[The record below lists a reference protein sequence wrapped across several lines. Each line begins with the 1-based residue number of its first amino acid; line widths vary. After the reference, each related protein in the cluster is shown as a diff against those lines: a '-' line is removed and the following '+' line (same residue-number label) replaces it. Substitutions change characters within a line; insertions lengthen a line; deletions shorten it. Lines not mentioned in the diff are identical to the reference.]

1 MQVASQQT
9 QSPVGP
15 GTYAVDSSLASRRQ
29 YSQQA
34 SQAGDQSQ
42 SHSQPRSSPHSS
54 RRPSRRPSGNG
65 NSTLEPDASQQ
76 TPNQSSMGTHHSNS
90 STPRGQDMASATHAS
105 PMIPTISSSPPYQQS
120 RRDQRGQQSQQS
132 GPPISPP
139 PRTSSNQRGQ
149 SVGLP
154 STASLADRT
163 ASSRQPALAVEERQ
177 PTSRSATVDSLSG
190 GEPGVENDAAA
201 VAANAARSRR
211 RGPTSPEGPQRAIST
226 REPGSQQSPT
236 TGESRSASNVASATP
251 HTRPGR
257 DESQIINRVIV
268 DDPAVDLKRE
278 QERQLESVPGLAVVN
293 NVTAEDVSRAA
304 PRSRQDHSAGA
315 GNTGRRKETRFGDYI
330 LGQTLGEGEFGKV
343 KLGWK
348 KNGEVQVAIKLIRRE
363 SLGQN
368 PSRLP
373 KIYREVSI
381 LRGLEHPNIVKL
393 HEMIETPPYIG
404 IILEYASGGELFDYI
419 LNHRYLKDNT
429 ARKLFAQLVSGVG
442 YLHKKGIV
450 HRDLK
455 LENLLLDRN
464 RNIVITDFGFANT
477 FDPRDELGEDIE
489 KKLTDREF
497 VRRMDLERV
506 QNGSRRGDLMATSCG
521 SPCYAAPELVVTDS
535 LYTGR
540 KVDVWSCGV
549 ILVRQISQLQVNV
562 QSNPCFKYAMLAGY
576 LPFDDDPANPE
587 GDNIN
592 LLYRYITTTA
602 LTFPEYV
609 TPHARDLLR
618 RILVADPRQRADLFE
633 VARHS
638 WLSDFAH
645 VVAQVTSSTTTVG
658 EIANTTV
665 TAGKATPST
674 SCFAF
679 TFTLETDLLP
689 VKSKLTLSSLDPQDA
704 PLLVRSASVREPAKT
719 HPSNM
724 SPVGAL
730 SHQGKFDPEQAIEK
744 SKAPRDPKRRTVQVE
759 YVAPQSQTVRG
770 EGLPLISSPATDV
783 SSQAASTGQQKTR
796 ARAGNEGPE
805 PVPRQYNTTTKPS
818 PQDVTVTPASR
829 SSQAYQQG
837 ANRTQYRPSSS
848 QRDMAP
854 PSRPPK
860 DLPRSVSEYS
870 GAFGPLPTST
880 ATRPTTGGSMAS
892 TAGRL
897 PSRGNSYS
905 QPLAPTVAPT
915 NAEGRLAQPKSGKQY
930 NISAPIAQSG
940 PYGQN
945 ETIGLPSTQQYDPP
959 TLGDHRDQSRGHK
972 RSNTLGNFF
981 RTGSISG
988 GRSQPQSPGE
998 AQREKRYPPTSMKT
1012 PIVSDSPRQSTDSR
1026 RPSISFGR
1034 KSSDLR
1040 KNSDLPKMEKPRR
1053 FSLLPASFS
1062 LKSFTST
1069 ASGKDTNNE
1078 MRPAS
1083 ERRQSSNVQPGLS
1096 SRAQSRPQT
1105 MAYNRGQTGANSY
1118 GQEENLPAGYDGS
1131 RDRSKNSPAQQ
1142 TRRKDVP
1149 SRAEQQDEYGNA
1161 QTETSQDPYLGP
1173 KTLQPGQS
1181 YLDTPTESQ
1190 ISINHRRERP
1200 VYPQGFNEYE
1210 EPASTSV
1217 HPSRSGRGPNVL
1229 QKNNRKF
1236 ADAYEQDA
1244 DPSYGVGG
1252 HHAGTSGAARRV
1264 MDFFRRRGKARAGE
1278 ERV

>member
-1 MQVASQQT
+1 MSIATMQVASQQT

-15 GTYAVDSSLASRRQ
+15 GTYAVDSSSISRRQ
-29 YSQQA
+29 FSQQTP
-34 SQAGDQSQ
+34 QAGEPSR

-65 NSTLEPDASQQ
+65 NQTLDPDASQQ
-76 TPNQSSMGTHHSNS
+76 APYQSSTGAYYSNS
-90 STPRGQDMASATHAS
+90 STPRGQDMASTTHAS
-105 PMIPTISSSPPYQQS
+105 PTIPTTSSSPPYQQS
-120 RRDQRGQQSQQS
+120 RRDQRGQQSQQG
-132 GPPISPP
+132 GPPIAPP

-149 SVGLP
+149 SISLP
-154 STASLADRT
+154 SSAPLADRT
-163 ASSRQPALAVEERQ
+163 ASSRQAAQAIDERQ
-177 PTSRSATVDSLSG
+177 SVSRSAAAGSLSG
-190 GEPGVENDAAA
+190 GEPGVDSDAAA
-201 VAANAARSRR
+201 AAANAARSRR
-211 RGPTSPEGPQRAIST
+211 RGPSSPEGPQRAIST
-226 REPGSQQSPT
+226 REPGSRQSPT
-236 TGESRSASNVASATP
+236 AVESHSASNVASATSQ
-251 HTRPGR
+251 TRPGR
-257 DESQIINRVIV
+257 DETQIINRVVV

-304 PRSRQDHSAGA
+304 PRSRQDYSAGA
-315 GNTGRRKETRFGDYI
+315 GNPGRRKETRFGEYI

-419 LNHRYLKDNT
+419 LNHRYLKDNI

-549 ILVRQISQLQVNV
+549 IL
-562 QSNPCFKYAMLAGY
+562 YAMLAGY

-592 LLYRYITTTA
+592 LLYKYITTTA

-665 TAGKATPST
+665 TA
-674 SCFAF
+674 
-679 TFTLETDLLP
+679 
-689 VKSKLTLSSLDPQDA
+689 DPQDA

-719 HPSNM
+719 HPPNM

-744 SKAPRDPKRRTVQVE
+744 TKTPRDPKRRTVQVE

-770 EGLPLISSPATDV
+770 EALPPISSPATDV

-805 PVPRQYNTTTKPS
+805 PVPRQQNATTKTS
-818 PQDVTVTPASR
+818 PQDPSVQPAPR
-829 SSQAYQQG
+829 SSQVYQQG

-848 QRDMAP
+848 QRDMPP
-854 PSRPPK
+854 PSRPPT
-860 DLPRSVSEYS
+860 DLPRSVSES
-870 GAFGPLPTST
+870 TSAFGPLPLPTS
-880 ATRPTTGGSMAS
+880 TRPTTGGSMAS
-892 TAGRL
+892 SAGRL

-905 QPLAPTVAPT
+905 QPLAPTVAQT

-930 NISAPIAQSG
+930 NISAPIPQSG
-940 PYGQN
+940 LYGQS
-945 ETIGLPSTQQYDPP
+945 ESIGLPSTQQYDPP

-998 AQREKRYPPTSMKT
+998 PQKEKRYPPTSMKA
-1012 PIVSDSPRQSTDSR
+1012 PIASDSPRQSIDTR
-1026 RPSISFGR
+1026 RPSFSFGR
-1034 KSSDLR
+1034 KSVDLR
-1040 KNSDLPKMEKPRR
+1040 KNSDLSKQEKPRR
-1053 FSLLPASFS
+1053 FSVLPASFS
-1062 LKSFTST
+1062 LKSFAST
-1069 ASGKDTNNE
+1069 GSGKDASNE
-1078 MRPAS
+1078 TRPAS
-1083 ERRQSSNVQPGLS
+1083 ERRQSSNVPSGLS

-1105 MAYNRGQTGANSY
+1105 MAYSRGQSGANNH
-1118 GQEENLPAGYDGS
+1118 GQEENFPAGLDGS
-1131 RDRSKNSPAQQ
+1131 RDRSRDSPAQQ
-1142 TRRKDVP
+1142 TRRKEVP
-1149 SRAEQQDEYGNA
+1149 SRGEQQSEYGNPH
-1161 QTETSQDPYLGP
+1161 TETPQDPYP
-1173 KTLQPGQS
+1173 ASKSLQTGQS

-1190 ISINHRRERP
+1190 ISINHRRERA
-1200 VYPQGFNEYE
+1200 VYPQGFNEFE
-1210 EPASTSV
+1210 EDPAGTSILQ
-1217 HPSRSGRGPNVL
+1217 SRSGRGANVL

-1244 DPSYGVGG
+1244 DPNYGVGG

-1264 MDFFRRRGKARAGE
+1264 MDFFRRRGKARAGD